1 MGGTAEGETD
11 AGTAESTGGGYDV
24 RTVAIAVTAGVFL
37 GGVATGV
44 AFPTLPLLDRVLG
57 ISAVLL
63 GVILAANRIA
73 RLLMNTPAGS
83 VIDSVGARK
92 PMIAGLFV
100 QGLAPFGYVAGLY
113 TPPVELGVVP
123 AVGSVSA
130 PGLVFVLARACWG
143 VGSAF
148 VFVGAFAV
156 ITHVTDREDRG
167 RWTGYMRAGQ
177 SLGFP
182 TGLVVGGVLADLF
195 DVATAFLT
203 AGTLAMFAGV
213 IGLLVLPDV
222 TPSGT
227 GRTPLSRLP
236 ALVRS
241 VPGVLPIGLANGAIR
256 LLFGVVLLTT
266 AVKYAAVLGLQFDA
280 LGAAGVTGLVMGA
293 GVLASSSATVV
304 AGRVSDR
311 LERRELVTL
320 PAFGV
325 LAAGFATLA
334 LTPSLR
340 GMFAGVLLVG
350 VGVGGAGPV
359 LLAALGDRS
368 PAGNEGKFGGVY
380 NVFGDVGLSVGPL
393 VAFPAVTAV
402 GYETTYLAC
411 SGVAVACLLLV
422 NATLLR

>member
-1 MGGTAEGETD
+1 MGGHAADAAEDTTA
-11 AGTAESTGGGYDV
+11 SGGSGYDV

-57 ISAVLL
+57 ISAVML

-73 RLLMNTPAGS
+73 RLLMNTPAGG

-100 QGLAPFGYVAGLY
+100 QGLAPFGYVVGLQ
-113 TPPVELGVVP
+113 TPTVGLGTFPV
-123 AVGSVSA
+123 VGSVSA
-130 PGLVFVLARACWG
+130 PGLVFVLARAFWG
-143 VGSAF
+143 IGSAF

-156 ITHVTDREDRG
+156 ITHATEREDRG

-182 TGLVVGGVLADLF
+182 TGLVMGGVLADLF
-195 DVATAFLT
+195 DIQTAFLT
-203 AGTLAMFAGV
+203 AGTLAMSAGV
-213 IGLLVLPDV
+213 VGLLVLPDV
-222 TPSGT
+222 APSGT
-227 GRTPLSRLP
+227 GRTPLRRLP
-236 ALVRS
+236 TLVRS
-241 VPGVLPIGLANGAIR
+241 VPGVLPIGVANGAIR
-256 LLFGVVLLTT
+256 LLFGGVLLTT
-266 AVKYAAVLGLQFDA
+266 AVKYAAVLGLEFDA
-280 LGAAGVTGLVMGA
+280 LGAAGVTGLVMAA
-293 GVLASSSATVV
+293 GVLASSVATVV

-311 LERRELVTL
+311 LARRELATL

-325 LAAGFATLA
+325 LGAGFATLA
-334 LTPSLR
+334 SVPSLV
-340 GMFAGVLLVG
+340 GMFGGVLLVG
-350 VGVGGAGPV
+350 AGVGGAGPV

-368 PAGNEGKFGGVY
+368 PAGSEGKFGGIY

-393 VAFPAVTAV
+393 VAFPAVTTV

-411 SGVAVACLLLV
+411 AGVAVACLLLV

>member
-1 MGGTAEGETD
+1 MVSHADVDADAE
-11 AGTAESTGGGYDV
+11 TAESDATGYDV
-24 RTVAIAVTAGVFL
+24 RTVAVAVTAGVFL

-83 VIDSVGARK
+83 VIDRVGVRK

-100 QGLAPFGYVAGLY
+100 QGLAPFGYVVGLY

-123 AVGSVSA
+123 VVGSVSA

-148 VFVGAFAV
+148 VFVGAFAT
-156 ITHVTDREDRG
+156 ITAVTERRDRG

-182 TGLVVGGVLADLF
+182 TGLVIGGVLADLF
-195 DVATAFLT
+195 DIQTAFLT
-203 AGTLAMFAGV
+203 AGTLALLAGV
-213 IGLLVLPDV
+213 MGLLVLPEV
-222 TPSGT
+222 RPSDA
-227 GRTPLSRLP
+227 GRTPLRRLP
-236 ALVRS
+236 HLVRRT
-241 VPGVLPIGLANGAIR
+241 PGVLPIGLANGAVR
-256 LLFGVVLLTT
+256 LLFGGVLLTT
-266 AVKYAAVLGLQFDA
+266 AVKYAAALGLEFDA
-280 LGAAGVTGLVMGA
+280 LGAAGITGLVMGA

-311 LERRELVTL
+311 LDRRELATL

-334 LTPSLR
+334 FTPSLA
-340 GMFAGVLLVG
+340 GMFGGVVLVG
-350 VGVGGAGPV
+350 AGVGGAGPV

-368 PAGNEGKFGGVY
+368 PEGSEGKFGGVY

-393 VAFPAVTAV
+393 VAFPAVTTV
-402 GYETTYLAC
+402 GYELTYLAC
-411 SGVAVACLLLV
+411 AGVAVACLLLV

>member
-1 MGGTAEGETD
+1 MGGHAEVESEPE
-11 AGTAESTGGGYDV
+11 TAESAAAGYDV

-83 VIDSVGARK
+83 VIDRVGARK

-100 QGLAPFGYVAGLY
+100 QGLAPFGYVAGLH
-113 TPPVELGVVP
+113 TPTVELGVLPV
-123 AVGSVSA
+123 VGSVSA

-156 ITHVTDREDRG
+156 ITHVTEPDDRG

-182 TGLVVGGVLADLF
+182 TGLVIGGVLADLF
-195 DVATAFLT
+195 DIQTAFLT
-203 AGTLAMFAGV
+203 AGTLALLAGV
-213 IGLLVLPDV
+213 MGLLVLPEV
-222 TPSGT
+222 TPSGS
-227 GRTPLSRLP
+227 GRTPLRRLP

-241 VPGVLPIGLANGAIR
+241 TPGVLPIGLANGAVR
-256 LLFGVVLLTT
+256 LLFGGVLLTT

-293 GVLASSSATVV
+293 GVLASSAATVV
-304 AGRVSDR
+304 SGRASDR
-311 LERRELVTL
+311 LDRRELATL

-325 LAAGFATLA
+325 LAAGFGLLA
-334 LTPSLR
+334 LTPSLA
-340 GMFAGVLLVG
+340 GMFGGVVLVG

-368 PAGNEGKFGGVY
+368 PSGSEGKFGGVY

-393 VAFPAVTAV
+393 VAFPAVTTV

-411 SGVAVACLLLV
+411 AGVAVTCLLLV